1 MRDKQIYE
9 IQVMD
14 GFGYWMA
21 VEICTNRD
29 EEKKKKDMYQNDDK
43 FNRYRV
49 VVKGE

>member
-1 MRDKQIYE
+1 MRDKRIYE

-14 GFGYWMA
+14 GFGYWMT
-21 VEICTNRD
+21 VETYTNRD
-29 EEKKKKDMYQNDDK
+29 EAIKQKDMYQNDDK

>member
-9 IQVMD
+9 IQVMY

-29 EEKKKKDMYQNDDK
+29 EAIKKKDMYQNDDK